1 MTKAIRPLN
10 SKNHASWSLRGCL
23 KARFVGQQFGE
34 HMVSPD
40 DPVARARWLPP
51 RPKA

>member
-1 MTKAIRPLN
+1 MTKAILALN
-10 SKNHASWSLRGCL
+10 SKNHSSCFLRGCL
-23 KARFVGQQFGE
+23 KARFAGQHFGE

-51 RPKA
+51 RSKT